1 MQPFLSRGE
10 RRRAFPIS
18 IRSGRFV
25 MTTEALS
32 PRRERSPLNNR
43 LRAMLTQENII
54 TLVVAIIV
62 AGAVVVPL
70 AVLFVSSFKVLDPL
84 GWDTTWGFGNYVE
97 MFTDRVIPKAFLN
110 TLIISSG
117 STVLA
122 TFLGVSL
129 AWINA
134 RTNCP
139 GRDYLEPYNLIPFF
153 LSPFVGAIA
162 WHNLGEPQTGLL
174 NNWAREIF
182 GIEGAIINVD
192 NIYGVIWVTGIFFAP
207 LVYLFV
213 VGSLR
218 RMDPSL
224 EDSARTT
231 GAGLIRTTMTITLPL
246 VMPGILSGAIIVF
259 VTSAGEF
266 GVPFK
271 LSAPYG
277 WETLT
282 TQIFTKAVGDDAN
295 HYLGAAMSMGLGV
308 ITVLLIWIQQRYIAP
323 RSFTTVTGKGFRPNV
338 LDLGWW
344 RWVAF
349 GYNLLF
355 ILVAV
360 ILPIVCLI
368 IVSLHPV
375 WTGKSVWADLTTI
388 NYVKTLFWWRPE
400 AISAATNGIAN
411 SLILAFGGAS
421 IAMVMALVIS
431 YMIHRTKGFGVRMLD
446 FLSVV
451 PIGFPGIV
459 LAMGVLVTYIQTPIY
474 ATLWILMLAYITRFF
489 PYGQR
494 NISSIMLAI
503 SEELDQSSR
512 MAGASWFTT
521 LWRITIP
528 LLKPGLFA
536 GWILL
541 FIIFLRELSISIILF
556 TTGTET
562 LSVGVY
568 YLTNFENEPL
578 TAALS
583 MAQTVMLLIAI
594 YAFRRFAGREALT
607 A

>member
-1 MQPFLSRGE
+1 MTSETVSAPRQ
-10 RRRAFPIS
+10 
-18 IRSGRFV
+18 RSA
-25 MTTEALS
+25 TE
-32 PRRERSPLNNR
+32 NR
-43 LRAMLTQENII
+43 MRAMLTQENLI
-54 TLVVAIIV
+54 TAVVSLIV
-62 AGAVVVPL
+62 AAAVIIPL
-70 AVLFVSSFKVLDPL
+70 VVLFVSSFKVLDPL
-84 GWDTTWGFGNYVE
+84 GWDTTWGFDNYVV
-97 MFTDRVIPKAFLN
+97 MFTDRIIPKAFLN

-117 STVLA
+117 STILA
-122 TFLGVSL
+122 SFLGVSL

-139 GRDYLEPYNLIPFF
+139 LRDYLEPYNLIPFF

-174 NNWAREIF
+174 NNWARDIL
-182 GIEGAIINVD
+182 GIEGALINID
-192 NIYGVIWVTGIFFAP
+192 NIWGVIWVTGIFFAP

-231 GAGLIRTTMTITLPL
+231 GAGLVRTTMTVTLPL

-282 TQIFTKAVGDDAN
+282 TQIFSKAVGDDAN
-295 HYLGAAMSMGLGV
+295 HNLGAAMSMALGL
-308 ITVLLIWIQQRYIAP
+308 ITVILIYIQQRYIAP

-338 LDLGWW
+338 LDLGPW

-349 GYNLLF
+349 VYNLLF
-355 ILVAV
+355 IAVAV
-360 ILPIVCLI
+360 VLPIVCLL

-375 WTGKSVWADLTTI
+375 WTGAIQWDQLTTI

-400 AISAATNGIAN
+400 AISAATNGIGN

-421 IAMVMALVIS
+421 IAMVLALVIS
-431 YMIHRTKGFGVRMLD
+431 YMIHRTKGFGVRLLD

-459 LAMGVLVTYIQTPIY
+459 LAMGVLITYIQTPIY
-474 ATLWILMLAYITRFF
+474 ATLWILMLGYITRFF

-512 MAGASWFTT
+512 MAGASWLTT
-521 LWRITIP
+521 LRRITIP

-578 TAALS
+578 TSALS

-594 YAFRRFAGREALT
+594 YVFRRVAGREALT

>member
-1 MQPFLSRGE
+1 MS
-10 RRRAFPIS
+10 
-18 IRSGRFV
+18 
-25 MTTEALS
+25 TETLPATAAGARLA
-32 PRRERSPLNNR
+32 NR
-43 LRAMLTQENII
+43 LRGLLTQE
-54 TLVVAIIV
+54 TLATVIVSVIV
-62 AGAVVVPL
+62 AAAVLLPL
-70 AVLFVSSFKVLDPL
+70 FTLFVSSFQVLDDN
-84 GWDTTWGFGNYVE
+84 GWDTTWGLGNYE
-97 MFTDRVIPKAFLN
+97 TLFTDRIIPKAFLN
-110 TLIISSG
+110 TLLISAG
-117 STVLA
+117 STALA

-139 GRDYLEPYNLIPFF
+139 GRDWLEPYNLVPFF

-162 WHNLGEPQTGLL
+162 WHNMASPKTGLL
-174 NNWAREIF
+174 NTWAREYL
-182 GIEGAIINVD
+182 GIEGYLLNVD
-192 NIYGVIWVTGIFFAP
+192 NLWGVIWVTGIFFAP

-231 GAGLIRTTMTITLPL
+231 GASLFRTTMTVTLPL
-246 VMPGILSGAIIVF
+246 VAPGILSGAIIVF

-282 TQIFTKAVGDDAN
+282 TQIFSKAVGDDAN
-295 HYLGAAMSMGLGV
+295 HYLGATMAMSLGA
-308 ITVLLIWIQQRYIAP
+308 ITVFLIWIQQRYIAP

-338 LDLGWW
+338 LDLG
-344 RWVAF
+344 RWKWAALA
-349 GYNLLF
+349 YNLVY

-360 ILPIVCLI
+360 VLPILCLF

-375 WTGKSVWADLTTI
+375 WRAEIIPETMSFR
-388 NYVKTLFWWRPE
+388 NYEKTLFFWRSD
-400 AISAATNGIAN
+400 AIDAATNGIFN
-411 SLILAFGGAS
+411 SFFLAFLGAS
-421 IAMVMALVIS
+421 IAMVLALVVS
-431 YMIHRTKGFGVRMLD
+431 YMIHRTKGFGSRLLD
-446 FLSVV
+446 FLCVV

-459 LAMGVLVTYIQTPIY
+459 LAMGVLVTYIKTPIY
-474 ATLWILMLAYITRFF
+474 ATLWILLLGYITRFF

-521 LWRITIP
+521 LRRITIP
-528 LLKPGLFA
+528 LLKPGIFA
-536 GWILL
+536 GWVLL
-541 FIIFLRELSISIILF
+541 FIIFLRELSISIILY

-583 MAQTVMLLIAI
+583 MAQTVVLLVCIFV
-594 YAFRRFAGREALT
+594 FRRLAGREALT

>member
-1 MQPFLSRGE
+1 
-10 RRRAFPIS
+10 
-18 IRSGRFV
+18 
-25 MTTEALS
+25 MTTETLS
-32 PRRERSPLNNR
+32 PTRERSPLNNR
-43 LRAMLTQENII
+43 LRAMITQENLI
-54 TLVVAIIV
+54 TFVVAIIV
-62 AGAVVVPL
+62 AGAVIVPL

-97 MFTDRVIPKAFLN
+97 IVTDRIIPKAFLN

-153 LSPFVGAIA
+153 LSPFIGAIA

-174 NNWAREIF
+174 NNWARQIF

-192 NIYGVIWVTGIFFAP
+192 NIWGVIWVTGIFFAP

-231 GAGLIRTTMTITLPL
+231 GAGLVRTTMTVTLPL

-282 TQIFTKAVGDDAN
+282 TQIFSKAVGDDAN
-295 HYLGAAMSMGLGV
+295 HYLGAAMSMALGV
-308 ITVLLIWIQQRYIAP
+308 ITVFLIWVQQRYIAP

-338 LDLGWW
+338 LDLGPW

-349 GYNLLF
+349 GYNLMF
-355 ILVAV
+355 IAVAV
-360 ILPIVCLI
+360 VLPIVCLI

-375 WTGKSVWADLTTI
+375 WTGKIVWADLTTI
-388 NYVKTLFWWRPE
+388 NYVKTLFWWRPD
-400 AISAATNGIAN
+400 AIAAATNGIAN

-578 TAALS
+578 TSALS
-583 MAQTVMLLIAI
+583 MAQTVLLLIAI

>member
-1 MQPFLSRGE
+1 METTKSVAVT
-10 RRRAFPIS
+10 RRHVVG
-18 IRSGRFV
+18 SGRWSSLF
-25 MTTEALS
+25 
-32 PRRERSPLNNR
+32 
-43 LRAMLTQENII
+43 TQENIV
-54 TLVVAIIV
+54 TLIVSLIIAVAVIL
-62 AGAVVVPL
+62 PL
-70 AVLFVSSFKVLDPL
+70 LTLFVSSFMVLDPM
-84 GWDTTWGFGNYVE
+84 GWDTKWGFDNYE
-97 MFTDRVIPKAFLN
+97 RLFTDRVIPKAFLN

-129 AWINA
+129 AWVNA

-139 GRDYLEPYNLIPFF
+139 GRDYFEPFNLIPFF

-162 WHNLGEPQTGLL
+162 WHNLGAPQTGLL
-174 NNWAREIF
+174 NAWARDF
-182 GIEGAIINVD
+182 LGIEGYLINVD
-192 NIYGVIWVTGIFFAP
+192 NIWGVIWVTGIFFAP

-231 GAGLIRTTMTITLPL
+231 GAGLVRTTLTVTLPL
-246 VMPGILSGAIIVF
+246 VAPGILSGAIIVF

-282 TQIFTKAVGDDAN
+282 TQIFSKAVGDDAN
-295 HYLGAAMSMGLGV
+295 HYLGATMAMALGA
-308 ITVLLIWIQQRYIAP
+308 ITVFLIWIQQRYIAP

-338 LDLGWW
+338 LDLGGWKW
-344 RWVAF
+344 LAL
-349 GYNLLF
+349 GYNLTYL
-355 ILVAV
+355 LVAV
-360 ILPIVCLI
+360 VMPIMCLAV
-368 IVSLHPV
+368 VSLHPV
-375 WTGKSVWADLTTI
+375 WTAEILPDQMSFN
-388 NYVKTLFWWRPE
+388 NYEKTLFFWRPDS
-400 AISAATNGIAN
+400 IKAATNGIFN
-411 SLILAFGGAS
+411 SFFLAFTGATIAMILA
-421 IAMVMALVIS
+421 LVVS
-431 YMIHRTKGFGVRMLD
+431 YMIHRTKGFGSRLLD
-446 FLSVV
+446 FLCVV

-474 ATLWILMLAYITRFF
+474 ATLWILLLGYITRFF

-494 NISSIMLAI
+494 NISSVMLAI
-503 SEELDQSSR
+503 SEELEQSSR

-521 LWRITIP
+521 LRRITIP
-528 LLKPGLFA
+528 LLKPGIFA
-536 GWILL
+536 GWVLL
-541 FIIFLRELSISIILF
+541 FIIFLRELSISIILY

-568 YLTNFENEPL
+568 YLANFENEPL
-578 TAALS
+578 TSALS
-583 MAQTVMLLIAI
+583 MAQTLVLLVCI
-594 YAFRRFAGREALT
+594 YVFRRLAGREALT

>member
-1 MQPFLSRGE
+1 
-10 RRRAFPIS
+10 
-18 IRSGRFV
+18 
-25 MTTEALS
+25 MTTETLS
-32 PRRERSPLNNR
+32 PTRERSPLNNR
-43 LRAMLTQENII
+43 LRAMVTQENLI
-54 TLVVAIIV
+54 TFVVAIIV
-62 AGAVVVPL
+62 AGAVIVPL

-97 MFTDRVIPKAFLN
+97 MFTDRIIPKAFLN

-153 LSPFVGAIA
+153 LSPFIGAIA

-174 NNWAREIF
+174 NNWARDIF
-182 GIEGAIINVD
+182 GIEGALINVD
-192 NIYGVIWVTGIFFAP
+192 NIWGVIWVTGIFFAP

-231 GAGLIRTTMTITLPL
+231 GAGLVRTTMTVTLPL

-282 TQIFTKAVGDDAN
+282 TQIFSKAVGDDAN
-295 HYLGAAMSMGLGV
+295 HFLGAAMSMALGI
-308 ITVLLIWIQQRYIAP
+308 ITVFLIWVQQRYIAP

-338 LDLGWW
+338 LDLGPWK
-344 RWVAF
+344 WVAF
-349 GYNLLF
+349 AYNLMF
-355 ILVAV
+355 IAVAV
-360 ILPIVCLI
+360 VLPIVCLI

-375 WTGKSVWADLTTI
+375 WTGKIVWADITTI
-388 NYVKTLFWWRPE
+388 NYVKTLFWWRPD
-400 AISAATNGIAN
+400 AIAAATNGIVN

-521 LWRITIP
+521 LRRITIP

-583 MAQTVMLLIAI
+583 MAQTVLLLIAI

>member
-1 MQPFLSRGE
+1 MSTQTIGAAGAVEHAPVSSRW
-10 RRRAFPIS
+10 
-18 IRSGRFV
+18 RSLV
-25 MTTEALS
+25 
-32 PRRERSPLNNR
+32 
-43 LRAMLTQENII
+43 TQESVATIVVSVVVAAAVI
-54 TLVVAIIV
+54 LPLLTLVV
-62 AGAVVVPL
+62 
-70 AVLFVSSFKVLDPL
+70 SSFRVLDS
-84 GWDTTWGFGNYVE
+84 GGFDTTWGFGNYKTL
-97 MFTDRVIPKAFLN
+97 FTDRIIPKAFVN
-110 TLIISSG
+110 TLIISAG

-122 TFLGVSL
+122 TFFGVTL

-139 GRDYLEPYNLIPFF
+139 WRDRLEPYNLIPFF

-162 WHNLGEPQTGLL
+162 WHNLASPKIGLL
-174 NNWAREIF
+174 NNWARDHL
-182 GIEGAIINVD
+182 GISGHLINVD

-231 GAGLIRTTMTITLPL
+231 GAGLLRTTMTITLPL
-246 VMPGILSGAIIVF
+246 VAPGILSGAIIVF

-282 TQIFTKAVGDDAN
+282 TQIFSKAVGDDAN
-295 HYLGAAMSMGLGV
+295 HYLGATMSMALGV
-308 ITVLLIWIQQRYIAP
+308 ITAFFIYVQQRYIAP

-338 LDLGWW
+338 LDLGPWKW
-344 RWVAF
+344 LAF
-349 GYNLLF
+349 GYNIVF

-360 ILPIVCLI
+360 VLPILCLL

-375 WTGKSVWADLTTI
+375 WQGKIIPSDITSI
-388 NYVKTLFWWRPE
+388 NYEKTLFFWRSDS
-400 AISAATNGIAN
+400 IKAATNGIYN
-411 SLILAFGGAS
+411 SFILAFAGAT
-421 IAMVMALVIS
+421 IAMILSLVIS
-431 YMIHRTKGFGVRMLD
+431 HMIHRTKGFGSRLLD
-446 FLSVV
+446 FLCVV

-459 LAMGVLVTYIQTPIY
+459 LAMGVLVTYIKTPIY
-474 ATLWILMLAYITRFF
+474 ATLWIILLGYITRFF

-494 NISSIMLAI
+494 NISSVMLAI

-521 LWRITIP
+521 LRRITIP
-528 LLKPGLFA
+528 LLKPGIFA
-536 GWILL
+536 GWVLL
-541 FIIFLRELSISIILF
+541 FIIFLRELSISIILY
-556 TTGTET
+556 TSGTET

-568 YLTNFENEPL
+568 YLVNFENEPL

-583 MAQTVMLLIAI
+583 IAQTVVLLVCILI
-594 YAFRRFAGREALT
+594 FRRVAGREALT

>member
-1 MQPFLSRGE
+1 
-10 RRRAFPIS
+10 
-18 IRSGRFV
+18 
-25 MTTEALS
+25 MTMETLS
-32 PRRERSPLNNR
+32 PTRERSRLNNR
-43 LRAMLTQENII
+43 LRSMVTQENII
-54 TLVVAIIV
+54 TAIVAIIV
-62 AGAVVVPL
+62 AGAVIVPL
-70 AVLFVSSFKVLDPL
+70 AVLFVSSFRVLDPL
-84 GWDTTWGFGNYVE
+84 GWDTVWGFGNYVE
-97 MFTDRVIPKAFLN
+97 MFTDRIIPKAFVN

-174 NNWAREIF
+174 NNWARDLL

-192 NIYGVIWVTGIFFAP
+192 NIWGVIWVTGIFFAP

-231 GAGLIRTTMTITLPL
+231 GAGLLRTTMTVTLPL

-282 TQIFTKAVGDDAN
+282 TQIFSKAVGDDAN
-295 HYLGAAMSMGLGV
+295 HYLGAAMSMALGI
-308 ITVLLIWIQQRYIAP
+308 ITVFLIWVQQRYIAP

-338 LDLGWW
+338 LDLGSWK
-344 RWVAF
+344 WVAF
-349 GYNLLF
+349 VYNLAF
-355 ILVAV
+355 IAVAV
-360 ILPIVCLI
+360 VLPIICLL

-375 WTGKSVWADLTTI
+375 WTGKIVVADLTTI
-388 NYVKTLFWWRPE
+388 NYAKTLLWWRPD
-400 AISAATNGIAN
+400 AISAATNGIIN
-411 SLILAFGGAS
+411 SLILSFGGAS

-521 LWRITIP
+521 LRRITIP

-583 MAQTVMLLIAI
+583 MAQTVLLLIAI
-594 YAFRRFAGREALT
+594 YIFRRVAGREALT

>member
-1 MQPFLSRGE
+1 M
-10 RRRAFPIS
+10 
-18 IRSGRFV
+18 
-25 MTTEALS
+25 
-32 PRRERSPLNNR
+32 
-43 LRAMLTQENII
+43 
-54 TLVVAIIV
+54 
-62 AGAVVVPL
+62 
-70 AVLFVSSFKVLDPL
+70 
-84 GWDTTWGFGNYVE
+84 GWDTTWGFGNYKE
-97 MFTDRVIPKAFLN
+97 LFTDHVIPKAFVN
-110 TLIISSG
+110 TLIISAG

-122 TFLGVSL
+122 AFLGVSL

-139 GRDYLEPYNLIPFF
+139 GRGLLEPWNLVPFF

-162 WHNLGEPQTGLL
+162 WHNLASPQTGLL
-174 NNWAREIF
+174 NAWAREYL
-182 GIEGAIINVD
+182 GINGYLFNVD
-192 NIYGVIWVTGIFFAP
+192 NIWGVIWVTGIFFAP

-231 GAGLIRTTMTITLPL
+231 GAGLLRTTMTVTLPL
-246 VMPGILSGAIIVF
+246 VAPAILSGAIIVF

-277 WETLT
+277 WQTLT
-282 TQIFTKAVGDDAN
+282 TQIFSKAVGDQAN
-295 HYLGAAMSMGLGV
+295 HYLGAAMSMSLGA
-308 ITVLLIWIQQRYIAP
+308 ITVVLIWIQQRYIAP

-338 LDLGWW
+338 LDLGSWK
-344 RWVAF
+344 WVAF
-349 GYNLLF
+349 GYNITY

-360 ILPIVCLI
+360 VLPIVCLF

-375 WTGKSVWADLTTI
+375 WTAQIDFSQMSFH
-388 NYVKTLFWWRPE
+388 NYEKTLFFWRPDS
-400 AISAATNGIAN
+400 IKAATNGITN
-411 SLILAFGGAS
+411 SFILAVSGAT
-421 IAMVMALVIS
+421 IAMILALVVS
-431 YMIHRTKGFGVRMLD
+431 YMIHRTKGFGSRFLD
-446 FLSVV
+446 FLCVV

-459 LAMGVLVTYIQTPIY
+459 LAMGVLVTYIKTPIY
-474 ATLWILMLAYITRFF
+474 ATLWILLLGYITRFF

-512 MAGASWFTT
+512 MAGATWMTT
-521 LWRITIP
+521 LRRITIP
-528 LLKPGLFA
+528 LLKPGIFA
-536 GWILL
+536 GWVLL
-541 FIIFLRELSISIILF
+541 FIIFLRELSISIILY

-568 YLTNFENEPL
+568 YLSNFENEPL

-583 MAQTVMLLIAI
+583 MAQTVVLLICI
-594 YAFRRFAGREALT
+594 YIFRRLAGREALT

>member
-1 MQPFLSRGE
+1 
-10 RRRAFPIS
+10 
-18 IRSGRFV
+18 
-25 MTTEALS
+25 MTTETYSSNAV
-32 PRRERSPLNNR
+32 ERSRLNNR
-43 LRAMLTQENII
+43 LRAMVTQENLI
-54 TLVVAIIV
+54 TLVVALIV
-62 AGAVVVPL
+62 AGAVIVPL
-70 AVLFVSSFKVLDPL
+70 VVLFVSSFKVLDPS
-84 GWDTTWGFGNYVE
+84 GWDTTWGFGNYVT
-97 MFTDRVIPKAFLN
+97 MFTDRIIPKAFVK

-117 STVLA
+117 STILA
-122 TFLGVSL
+122 TLLGVSL

-134 RTNCP
+134 RTSCP
-139 GRDYLEPYNLIPFF
+139 GRSYLEPYNLIPFF

-174 NNWAREIF
+174 NNWARDIF
-182 GIEGAIINVD
+182 GIEGAILNVD

-231 GAGLIRTTMTITLPL
+231 GAGLFRTTMTVTLPL

-282 TQIFTKAVGDDAN
+282 TQIFSKAVGDDAN
-295 HYLGAAMSMGLGV
+295 HHMGAAMSMALGI
-308 ITVLLIWIQQRYIAP
+308 ITVFLIWVQQRYIAP

-338 LDLGWW
+338 LDLGPWKW
-344 RWVAF
+344 MAF
-349 GYNLLF
+349 GYNIFF
-355 ILVAV
+355 IMVAV
-360 ILPIVCLI
+360 VLPIVCLI

-375 WTGKSVWADLTTI
+375 WTGKIVWADITTI

-400 AISAATNGIAN
+400 AISAATNGIGN

-421 IAMVMALVIS
+421 ISMVLALVIS

-446 FLSVV
+446 FLSMV

-521 LWRITIP
+521 LRRITIP

-578 TAALS
+578 TSALS

-594 YAFRRFAGREALT
+594 YAFRRLAGREALT

>member
-1 MQPFLSRGE
+1 
-10 RRRAFPIS
+10 
-18 IRSGRFV
+18 
-25 MTTEALS
+25 MTTETLT
-32 PRRERSPLNNR
+32 PTRERSFLENR
-43 LRAMLTQENII
+43 LRAAFTQENII
-54 TLVVAIIV
+54 TMIVSIIV
-62 AGAVVVPL
+62 AAAVIVPL
-70 AVLFVSSFKVLDPL
+70 AVLFVSSFRVLDPG
-84 GWDTTWGFGNYVE
+84 GWDTTWGFENYVL
-97 MFTDRVIPKAFLN
+97 MVTDRIIPKAFVN
-110 TLIISSG
+110 TLMISSG

-122 TFLGVSL
+122 TLLGVSL

-139 GRDYLEPYNLIPFF
+139 WRDYLEPYNLIPFF

-162 WHNLGEPQTGLL
+162 WHNLAEPKTGLL
-174 NNWAREIF
+174 NNWVRDLL
-182 GIEGAIINVD
+182 GIEGALLNVD
-192 NIYGVIWVTGIFFAP
+192 NIWGVIWVTGIFFAP

-231 GAGLIRTTMTITLPL
+231 GAGLVRTTMTVTLPL

-282 TQIFTKAVGDDAN
+282 TQIFSKAVGDDAN
-295 HYLGAAMSMGLGV
+295 HYLGSAMSMVLGI

-338 LDLGWW
+338 LDLGPWKW
-344 RWVAF
+344 LAF
-349 GYNLLF
+349 AYNLLF
-355 ILVAV
+355 IAVAV
-360 ILPIVCLI
+360 VLPIVCLI

-375 WTGKSVWADLTTI
+375 WTGALQPGELTFL
-388 NYVKTLFWWRPE
+388 NYEKTLFFWRE
-400 AISAATNGIAN
+400 DAIQAATNGIIN

-421 IAMVMALVIS
+421 IAMVLALVIS
-431 YMIHRTKGFGVRMLD
+431 YMIHRTKGFGVRLLD

-474 ATLWILMLAYITRFF
+474 ATLWILMLGYITRFF

-521 LWRITIP
+521 LRRITIP
-528 LLKPGLFA
+528 LLKPGIFA

-541 FIIFLRELSISIILF
+541 FIIFLRELSISIILY

-583 MAQTVMLLIAI
+583 MAQTVVLLIAI
-594 YAFRRFAGREALT
+594 YAFRRVAGREALT